1 MPLRD
6 QLPKYLLGKYQLIMT
21 VTFTALFSI
30 ILMLVN
36 AVFSDNVWFKLESG
50 KVFVLTV
57 FFFALSLGIVI
68 LSKRL
73 MYVTRN
79 TITLTY
85 AGYVGWNLA
94 EAILIALL
102 YTFFTVEGESLG
114 LIDLQGESLQEVIV
128 SAFVYCAASLGVPYW
143 LAGQYFAINEQN
155 NTIRMMN
162 MGDVV
167 SDQDP
172 SQREEKKITLF
183 DNSGVLK
190 FSVNAS
196 NLYYIESDDNYI
208 KVWYSDSSGAL
219 KMYML
224 RCRLKTVEESFAGS
238 DLVRCHRKY
247 MVNMTKV
254 QLLTSQKE
262 GYYLDLDID
271 SVDPIP
277 VSKTYEENILSI
289 FNSR

>member
-1 MPLRD
+1 
-6 QLPKYLLGKYQLIMT
+6 MT

-30 ILMLVN
+30 VFILLS
-36 AVFSDNVWFKLESG
+36 AAFADNVWFRLESG
-50 KVFVLTV
+50 KVYILTV
-57 FFFALSLGIVI
+57 IFFALSLGIVI

-73 MYVTRN
+73 MYVTKN

-85 AGYVGWNLA
+85 LGYIGWNA
-94 EAILIALL
+94 GEAILISLL
-102 YTFFTVEGESLG
+102 YTFFTVEGEALG
-114 LIDLQGESLQEVIV
+114 LIDLQGASLDGIIIE
-128 SAFVYCAASLGVPYW
+128 AFVYCAVSLGVPYL
-143 LAGQYFAINEQN
+143 LAGQYFAINEKN
-155 NTIRMMN
+155 NTIRMLN
-162 MGDVV
+162 MGEVV
-167 SDQDP
+167 SDIAPLPQ
-172 SQREEKKITLF
+172 EEKRITLF

-208 KVWYSDSSGAL
+208 KVWYSDASGAL

-224 RCRLKTVEESFAGS
+224 RCRLKTVEESFSGS

-247 MVNMTKV
+247 MVNMSKV
-254 QLLTSQKE
+254 QLLTFEKD
-262 GYYLDLDID
+262 GYYIDLDID

-277 VSKTYEENILSI
+277 VSRTYEEKILSI

>member
-6 QLPKYLLGKYQLIMT
+6 RLPKYLLGKYQLIMT

-30 ILMLVN
+30 VFILLS
-36 AVFSDNVWFKLESG
+36 AAFADNVWFRLESG
-50 KVFVLTV
+50 KVYILTV
-57 FFFALSLGIVI
+57 IFFALSLGIVI

-73 MYVTRN
+73 MYVTKN

-85 AGYVGWNLA
+85 LGYIGWNA
-94 EAILIALL
+94 GEAILISLL
-102 YTFFTVEGESLG
+102 YTFFTVEGEALG
-114 LIDLQGESLQEVIV
+114 LIDLQGASLDGIIIE
-128 SAFVYCAASLGVPYW
+128 AFVYCAVSLGVPYL
-143 LAGQYFAINEQN
+143 LAGQYFAINEKN
-155 NTIRMMN
+155 NTIRMLN
-162 MGDVV
+162 MGEVV
-167 SDQDP
+167 SDIAPLPQ
-172 SQREEKKITLF
+172 EEKRITLF

-208 KVWYSDSSGAL
+208 KVWYSDASGAL

-224 RCRLKTVEESFAGS
+224 RCRLKTVEESFSGS

-247 MVNMTKV
+247 MVNMSKV
-254 QLLTSQKE
+254 QLLTFEKD
-262 GYYLDLDID
+262 GYYIDLDID

-277 VSKTYEENILSI
+277 VSRTYEEKILSI

>member
-6 QLPKYLLGKYQLIMT
+6 RLPKYLLGKYQLIMT

-30 ILMLVN
+30 VFILLS
-36 AVFSDNVWFKLESG
+36 AAFADNVWFRLESG
-50 KVFVLTV
+50 KVYILTV
-57 FFFALSLGIVI
+57 IFFALSLGIVI

-73 MYVTRN
+73 MYVTKN

-85 AGYVGWNLA
+85 LGYISWNAG
-94 EAILIALL
+94 EAILISLL
-102 YTFFTVEGESLG
+102 YTFFTVEGEALG
-114 LIDLQGESLQEVIV
+114 LIDLQGASLDGIIIE
-128 SAFVYCAASLGVPYW
+128 AFVYCAVSLGVPYL
-143 LAGQYFAINEQN
+143 LAGQYFAINEKN
-155 NTIRMMN
+155 NTIRMLN
-162 MGDVV
+162 MGEVV
-167 SDQDP
+167 SDIAPLPQ
-172 SQREEKKITLF
+172 EEKRITLF

-208 KVWYSDSSGAL
+208 KVWYSDASGAL

-224 RCRLKTVEESFAGS
+224 RCRLKTVEESFSGS

-247 MVNMTKV
+247 MVNMSKV
-254 QLLTSQKE
+254 QLLTFEKD
-262 GYYLDLDID
+262 GYYIDLDID

-277 VSKTYEENILSI
+277 VSRTYEEKILSI